1 MIDQDKVAEN
11 RRFDVT
17 KGGDIAKVKE
27 SGLTSVRLLGD
38 LSLTVAEDEKLEPR
52 GHVIFRTGLS
62 LAAAI
67 GERMGIHGV

>member
-1 MIDQDKVAEN
+1 MAEN

-17 KGGDIAKVKE
+17 NDGDTAKVKE
-27 SGLTSVRLLGD
+27 SGLTSVRLLGH
-38 LSLTVAEDEKLEPR
+38 LSLAVAEDEKLESR